1 MTRESHSVDLH
12 SGDFQPGDFQQALR
26 DQAAELRSAAVR
38 AGADAA
44 VPTCPGWDVR
54 QLIRHLAHVY
64 AMVDLALDGSPEDG
78 RPQPPRAPEHFDDAL
93 EWWDERLGDLSTK
106 LSTSDAQRPVWA
118 FFPSGTAASWSRR
131 MAHETAIHRLDAE
144 HACADPGPDGGRGL
158 IFDPALAANGVDEV
172 LNALLPVLR
181 DWPERRDEGRVLYH
195 AADAEQAWLVTFRA
209 GELPEV
215 RSPRDAALEVDS
227 TVAGTAD
234 ALYRLVWG
242 RPSTA
247 AISGDPA
254 LAGII
259 SGR

>member
-1 MTRESHSVDLH
+1 MKRESHSADLHPGHFH
-12 SGDFQPGDFQQALR
+12 SGDFQRALR

-64 AMVDLALDGSPEDG
+64 AMVALALDASPESG
-78 RPQPPRAPEHFDDAL
+78 RPRPPRAPEHFDDAL
-93 EWWDERLGDLSTK
+93 EWWDERLDDLTTK
-106 LSTSDAQRPVWA
+106 LSTSDSQRPVWA

-144 HACADPGPDGGRGL
+144 HACADTGPERGQGL
-158 IFDPALAANGVDEV
+158 IFGPALAANGVDEV
-172 LNALLPVLR
+172 LNTLLPALR
-181 DWPERRDEGRVLYH
+181 DWPEQHAEGRVLYH
-195 AADAEQAWLVTFRA
+195 AADAEHAWLVTFRA
-209 GELPEV
+209 GEPPEV
-215 RSPRDAALEVDS
+215 RTPRDAALEVDS
-227 TVAGTAD
+227 TAAGTAD

-254 LAGII
+254 LAAII